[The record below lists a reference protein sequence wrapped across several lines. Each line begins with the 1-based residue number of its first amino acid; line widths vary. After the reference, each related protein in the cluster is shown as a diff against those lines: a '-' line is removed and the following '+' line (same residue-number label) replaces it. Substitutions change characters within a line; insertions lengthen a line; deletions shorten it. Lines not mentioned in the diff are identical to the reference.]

1 MRKGNVTSIN
11 KQSNNK
17 IVFPD
22 IKQTLSPMGNHQNFS
37 LPPQGQQKAQNR
49 SRMFMGDGM
58 NESFGFK
65 SRNTLFEQSRSS
77 DVEWSSY

>member
-22 IKQTLSPMGNHQNFS
+22 IKQTLSPMSYHTNVNS
-37 LPPQGQQKAQNR
+37 PPFDQKMHTK
-49 SRMFMGDGM
+49 SRMFMGNDM